1 MAQESADEVSKDS
14 NRHHKARECWECRP
28 IVQEVAIER
37 FEGVVDKEVQF
48 VVVLRIHSEV
58 G

>member
-28 IVQEVAIER
+28 IVQVAIER

-48 VVVLRIHSEV
+48 VVVSRIHSEV